1 MKKTIRRIKIRRGTD
16 DQRKLVI
23 FEEGEPVFIKDTKK
37 VYIGDNQTYGGIKTT
52 YRNIITNSTTMPPEA
67 DAFDIIY
74 FESTGDAKIV
84 DRDGSLLPIVTNV
97 TNCCARI
104 QSQIDDI
111 TNILNKLQTEC
122 CNSDIRLITDDGM
135 DILTDSGDWF
145 RV

>member
-23 FEEGEPVFIKDTKK
+23 FEEGEPVFIKDKK
-37 VYIGDNQTYGGIKTT
+37 QVYIGDNQTYGGIKATH
-52 YRNIITNSTTMPPEA
+52 RNIITDSTSKPPEA
-67 DAFDIIY
+67 NEFDIIY
-74 FESTGDAKIV
+74 FESTKDAKIV

-104 QSQIDDI
+104 QAQIDDI

-122 CNSDIRLITDDGM
+122 CNPDIRLVTDDEI

-145 RV
+145 RA